1 MAGKYLDKTIRE
13 IHLALVHGEV
23 TSEDLVKEAIERIN
37 KDDCNSYEAKAFD
50 KALSKA
56 RKITTTSIG
65 VTQYLKGIPYLA
77 KDNYSTKG
85 IETTASSNILN
96 GYVPLFDAEV
106 VSKLNRAG
114 GILVAK
120 TTLDELAMGGTGTS
134 GHKGTTVNPWDHTR
148 MIGGSSCGSAAAVAK
163 CDAPLALGSD
173 TGDSVRKPA
182 SHGGLV
188 GFKPTWGLI
197 SRYGLLPFAC
207 SMDTVGYFTRCVW
220 DSALV
225 TSILAGHDDK
235 DMSSSRKPKKNYVGA
250 VENKEALK
258 KICYF
263 KAIVDACAPYVQNSF
278 YKVIEELK
286 NKGYEVSS
294 FDFPTDLLDA
304 IYPTYMILSC
314 SEATANCAQ
323 YDGMRYG
330 PAGDPSSQTY
340 QEFMTSARTKGFSNL
355 IKRRFVIGS
364 YSLLA
369 VNQHDL
375 FQRAQKARRVI
386 VDELN
391 KVLSSYDYFVLPASP
406 FIPKHLNEISSRW
419 DAKPEFA
426 DNHLALANFG
436 GMPSLTLPMG
446 LEENVPYGINITG
459 RIFEDD
465 KVLALGEEIEEITGL
480 KNLHAKEAI

>member
-1 MAGKYLDKTIRE
+1 MATKYLDKTIRE
-13 IHLALVHGEV
+13 IHIALMNGEV
-23 TSEDLVKEAIERIN
+23 TSLDLVNEAIERIN
-37 KDDCNSYEAKAFD
+37 RDDCNSYEAKAFD
-50 KALSKA
+50 KAIKKA
-56 RKITTTSIG
+56 KSIKK
-65 VTQYLKGIPYLA
+65 VDALDYLEGIPYLA

-106 VSKLNRAG
+106 IRRLSRAG
-114 GILVAK
+114 AVMVAK

-134 GHKGTTVNPWDHTR
+134 GHKGTTCNPYDHSR

-163 CDAPLALGSD
+163 GDAPFSLGSD

-182 SHGGLV
+182 SHAGLV

-220 DSALV
+220 DSALI
-225 TSILAGHDDK
+225 TSVLAGHDDK
-235 DMSSSRKPKKNYVGA
+235 DMSSSRKPKKDYIGA
-250 VENKEALK
+250 VERKESLK
-258 KICYF
+258 RICYF
-263 KAIVDACAPYVQNSF
+263 KTVVDACAPYVQESF
-278 YKVIEELK
+278 YKVLDELK
-286 NKGYEVSS
+286 ERGYVVENY
-294 FDFPTDLLDA
+294 DFPIDLLDA
-304 IYPTYMILSC
+304 LYPTYMILSC
-314 SEATANCAQ
+314 SEATANDAQ

-330 PAGDPSSQTY
+330 PSGDESAKTY
-340 QEFMTSARTKGFSNL
+340 QEFMTSARTKGFSDL

-386 VDELN
+386 VNALN
-391 KVLSSYDYFVLPASP
+391 KMLESYDYFVLPASP
-406 FIPKHLNEISSRW
+406 FIPKHLNELSTKW

-426 DNHLALANFG
+426 DNHLSLANFG

-446 LEENVPYGINITG
+446 LEQNVPYGINISG

-465 KVLALGEEIEEITGL
+465 KVLALGEEVEEITGL
-480 KNLHAKEAI
+480 KNLHIKEEF